1 MTTQP
6 AETSAN
12 LPGILIV
19 EDSPVATELLR
30 RTLLRAGYAVNGAK
44 DGEEGLQ
51 AARALRPAL
60 VLSDINMPVMNGY
73 QLCRAIKFDDDLWNI
88 PVILL
93 TVLSETEDI
102 IKAINS
108 GADAYIV
115 KPFVEANLLERI
127 HSLLDAPIERRRAEE
142 RRVEVMCYNGQRHT
156 IAGGGQQILNLLFSL
171 YENSL
176 NQNRELTIIQA
187 QLNLLNEGLDA
198 QVRERTADLARINRA
213 LRTLSVGNHALVRAT
228 SEEELLRDAVHNI
241 AENGGYCLATITY
254 IGDDQEKS
262 LTLMASA
269 GAGEDIFPAQELLT
283 MGDANEI
290 QAPIVRA
297 IHSGQMQVCHDIAT
311 DPGFTPWKETALAR
325 GYASN
330 IALPLANGGGIFG
343 GLSIFSSEANTF
355 DAEEAALLEELAGD
369 IAYGIVNLRA
379 RAALHTAELALRE
392 SEERH
397 RLLFENSHDA
407 LMTLAPP
414 SWKFTSANKATLKM
428 FGAASIAEFTAL
440 GPWDISPERQPDGC
454 TSAEKAQEM
463 IAIALRNGSNF
474 FEWEH
479 QGLDGTPFAVDVLLT
494 LIEQGGKTSLQA
506 TVRDI
511 TERKRAENLLHESEL
526 RYRRLFEAAKDG
538 ILILDAET
546 GKIIDANPFILNL
559 LSYSLS
565 ECSGK
570 MLWEIGLLGDIE
582 SSKVAF
588 QELQTKEYLRYEDLP
603 LKTKD
608 GRQIDVEFISN
619 LYKVGNRKVIQCN
632 IRDISEHKQAEKALR
647 DSEARYKRI
656 TEGLTDYQYTVR
668 IENGRAV
675 ETWQS
680 PACVTVTGY
689 TAEEFSANPHLWIQM
704 VVPKDR
710 ELVKQR
716 VSQILAGKDV
726 PHMEHCI
733 IRKDGASRWVSDTTI
748 LFKDAAGKLL
758 SYDGV
763 IKDITERKSAE
774 DALRRANRALKTLS
788 EGNLALVR
796 AASEEELLRT
806 VTNVIVKNGG
816 YLLAEVGY
824 AENDPE
830 KSITPMAWSDINES
844 HCWLEHSVWTDTEQD
859 QLPIARAIRSG
870 TTQIYHDIANDPGCR
885 LWRDAALTRG
895 YASNIALPLTNG
907 GKIFGG
913 LSIYSSELDAFDEE
927 EVRLLEELAN
937 DLAYGIFTLRT
948 RAEHEQH
955 AKILRQSLEQ
965 SIQTIAGTV
974 EARDPYTAGHQ
985 RRVGELATA
994 IAREMSL
1001 PEEQVHGIHL
1011 AAMIHDLGKI
1021 HIPAEILSKP
1031 GKLNAIEFMLIKM
1044 HPQSGYDIL
1053 KNVKF
1058 PWPIANIILQHHER
1072 LDGSGYPQGLK
1083 GDQILLESQIMTV
1096 ADVVEAMSSHRPY
1109 RSALGIEAALS
1120 EIKRGRGS
1128 VYDPVIVDVCLM
1140 LFGKKGFT
1148 FSDQ

>member
-1 MTTQP
+1 MTTQQ

-12 LPGILIV
+12 LPMILIV

-30 RTLLRAGYAVNGAK
+30 RTLTRAGYAVSVAQ

-51 AARALRPAL
+51 AARTHRPAL

-88 PVILL
+88 PLFL
-93 TVLSETEDI
+93 CTVLSETEDI
-102 IKAINS
+102 IEAINS

-115 KPFVEANLLERI
+115 KPFVESNLLERI
-127 HSLLDAPIERRRAEE
+127 RSLLDAPIERRRAEE
-142 RRVEVMCYNGQRHT
+142 RRVEVMCYNGKRHT
-156 IAGGGQQILNLLFSL
+156 IAGGGQQILNLLFSV
-171 YENSL
+171 YENTL

-187 QLNLLNEGLDA
+187 QLNLLNEGLDE

-228 SEEELLRDAVHNI
+228 SEEELRRDAVHNI
-241 AENGGYCLATITY
+241 VENGGYCLAKIIY
-254 IGDDQEKS
+254 VGNDQEKS

-269 GAGEDIFPAQELLT
+269 GAAEDDFPTDDLLT
-283 MGDANEI
+283 MADANEI

-311 DPGFTPWKETALAR
+311 DPGSAPWKDTALAH

-330 IALPLANGGGIFG
+330 IALPLASGGETFG

-355 DAEEAALLEELAGD
+355 DEEEATLLAELAGD

-428 FGAASIAEFTAL
+428 FGATSIAEFTAL
-440 GPWDISPERQPDGC
+440 GPWDISPERQPDGR

-463 IAIALRNGSNF
+463 IAIAVRKGSNF

-479 QGLDGTPFAVDVLLT
+479 QGLDGIPFAVDVLLT
-494 LIEQGGKTSLQA
+494 AIEQGGQTSLQA

-511 TERKRAENLLHESEL
+511 TERKRAEDLLHESEL

-538 ILILDAET
+538 VLILDAET
-546 GKIIDANPFILNL
+546 GKIIDANPFILGL

-570 MLWEIGLLGDIE
+570 MLWEIGLSGNIE

-588 QELQTKEYLRYEDLP
+588 QELQTKEYIRYEDLP
-603 LKTKD
+603 LETKD
-608 GRQIDVEFISN
+608 GRRIDVEFVSN
-619 LYKVGNRKVIQCN
+619 LYEVGNRKVIQCN
-632 IRDISEHKQAEKALR
+632 IRDISERKQAEKALR
-647 DSEARYKRI
+647 ESEARYKRI

-668 IENGRAV
+668 IENGRGV
-675 ETWQS
+675 ETRQS
-680 PACVTVTGY
+680 PACMTVTGY
-689 TAEEFSANPHLWIQM
+689 KAEEFSANPHLWIQM
-704 VVPKDR
+704 VVPEDR
-710 ELVKQR
+710 KLVEQR
-716 VSQILAGKDV
+716 VGQILAGKDV
-726 PHMEHCI
+726 PSMEHRI
-733 IRKDGASRWVSDTTI
+733 IRKDGESRWVSDTTI
-748 LFKDAAGKLL
+748 LFKDTAGKLL

-763 IKDITERKSAE
+763 IKDITERKNAE
-774 DALRRANRALKTLS
+774 NALRRANRALKTLS
-788 EGNLALVR
+788 AGNLALVR
-796 AASEEELLRT
+796 AASEDELLQT
-806 VTNVIVKNGG
+806 VTNVIIKNGG
-816 YLLAEVGY
+816 YLLAAVGY
-824 AENDPE
+824 AEDGPE
-830 KSITPMAWSDINES
+830 MNITPMAWSGMNES
-844 HCWLEHSVWTDTEQD
+844 HCWLEHSIWADTEQD
-859 QLPIARAIRSG
+859 QFPIARAIHSG
-870 TTQIYHDIANDPGCR
+870 TTQVCHDIANDDPRCK
-885 LWRDAALTRG
+885 LWRDAALARG
-895 YASNIALPLTNG
+895 YASNIAIPLTSG
-907 GKIFGG
+907 GKTFGG

-937 DLAYGIFTLRT
+937 DLSYGIFTLRT

-994 IAREMSL
+994 IAREMDL
-1001 PEEQVHGIHL
+1001 PEEQINGIHL
-1011 AAMIHDLGKI
+1011 AAIIHDLG
-1021 HIPAEILSKP
+1021 
-1031 GKLNAIEFMLIKM
+1031 
-1044 HPQSGYDIL
+1044 
-1053 KNVKF
+1053 
-1058 PWPIANIILQHHER
+1058 
-1072 LDGSGYPQGLK
+1072 
-1083 GDQILLESQIMTV
+1083 
-1096 ADVVEAMSSHRPY
+1096 
-1109 RSALGIEAALS
+1109 
-1120 EIKRGRGS
+1120 
-1128 VYDPVIVDVCLM
+1128 
-1140 LFGKKGFT
+1140 
-1148 FSDQ
+1148 